1 MTNILKDIDD
11 LNLFKKTGLI
21 EIAKHNSLFSG
32 YWEQDKKTILKNF
45 HQLFCNNIDIFIP
58 DIDPIHYK
66 QKLVKDLDYE
76 KPKLKYKKD
85 DPNYHENR
93 KKHLI
98 QLTKDR
104 YRTDEEFRQK
114 AIKRSNEFYHKLK
127 KQSNATRE

>member
-1 MTNILKDIDD
+1 MEKQNRYSGLTNILKEIDD

-76 KPKLKYKKD
+76 KPKLK
-85 DPNYHENR
+85 
-93 KKHLI
+93 
-98 QLTKDR
+98 
-104 YRTDEEFRQK
+104 
-114 AIKRSNEFYHKLK
+114 
-127 KQSNATRE
+127 

>member
-1 MTNILKDIDD
+1 MKNIWKDIND
-11 LNLFKKTGLI
+11 LNLFKKTGLF
-21 EIAKHNSLFSG
+21 EIAKYNSLFHV
-32 YWEQDKKTILKNF
+32 YWEKDKKTILNNF
-45 HQLFCNNIDIFIP
+45 HQLLQNNITVYIP
-58 DIDPIHYK
+58 DIDQIYYK

-85 DPNYHENR
+85 DPNYYENR

-104 YRTDEEFRQK
+104 YRTDEEFREK

-127 KQSNATRE
+127 KQSNATCE